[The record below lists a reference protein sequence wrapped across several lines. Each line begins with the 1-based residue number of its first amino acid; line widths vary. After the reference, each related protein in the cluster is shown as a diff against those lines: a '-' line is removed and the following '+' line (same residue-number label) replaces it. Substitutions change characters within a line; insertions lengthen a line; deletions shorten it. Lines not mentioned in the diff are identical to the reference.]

1 MFKKIITACIVAS
14 LAISTPLS
22 SFATKTDDTEK
33 TSTNS
38 SEAEKARSTVLL
50 NRLNEIKKMDKSSLM
65 RAEKKELRTELKS
78 LKKEMKK
85 STQGLYLSV
94 GAIIIIILLL
104 ILLL

>member
-14 LAISTPLS
+14 LAISTPLNS
-22 SFATKTDDTEK
+22 YATKIENTEK

-38 SEAEKARSTVLL
+38 SESEKARSTVLL
-50 NRLNEIKKMDKSSLM
+50 NRLNEIKAMDKSALSS
-65 RAEKKELRTELKS
+65 AEKKELRTELKS

-85 STQGLYLSV
+85 STQGVYLSV